1 VTVNDALLVFALE
14 SAAEH
19 LTTVRPT
26 GNRLPDKGLQVT
38 GTTPSLSSL
47 AVTL

>member
-1 VTVNDALLVFALE
+1 MTTNVAVRVFPLV

-26 GNRLPDKGLQVT
+26 LKLLFDPGRQET
-38 GTTPSLSSL
+38 GTTPSTRH
-47 AVTL
+47 VP